1 MVDTCA
7 GGCMSRALAQTGTIH
22 ARDEHN
28 CVVTRRI
35 NPELA
40 PTSRRAGSSPTP
52 AGSLQLDADRGRD
65 GPAGMEGRLVAL
77 VPPFARRAWLADPGA
92 ARSSLRRPGAR
103 LVPDGGVRGA

>member
-7 GGCMSRALAQTGTIH
+7 GGCMSRALAQSGTIH

-40 PTSRRAGSSPTP
+40 ADLAEGRLDPEAGWLPFSSTLTAAESGHP
-52 AGSLQLDADRGRD
+52 
-65 GPAGMEGRLVAL
+65 GMEGRLVAL
-77 VPPFARRAWLADPGA
+77 VPPFARRAWLSDPKRRPFLPAPPGA
-92 ARSSLRRPGAR
+92 PAWFQLNDP
-103 LVPDGGVRGA
+103 